1 LSEREKY
8 VKDLEQVRVLQKENI
23 RLLEK
28 ALEDYKAMYESE
40 RQRADSFR
48 DLLKVPEG
56 CPAQKR
62 LKDPSLEELVR
73 TYGIV

>member
-1 LSEREKY
+1 
-8 VKDLEQVRVLQKENI
+8 
-23 RLLEK
+23 
-28 ALEDYKAMYESE
+28 LEDYKAMYESE

-62 LKDPSLEELVR
+62 LKDPSLEELER
-73 TYGIV
+73 IYGIV

>member
-1 LSEREKY
+1 MSEKEKY
-8 VKDLEQVRVLQKENI
+8 VKDLEQIRVLQKENI

-28 ALEDYKAMYESE
+28 ALKDYKSMYESE
-40 RQRADSFR
+40 RRRADTFR
-48 DLLKVPEG
+48 DLLKVGEG

-73 TYGIV
+73 TYGII